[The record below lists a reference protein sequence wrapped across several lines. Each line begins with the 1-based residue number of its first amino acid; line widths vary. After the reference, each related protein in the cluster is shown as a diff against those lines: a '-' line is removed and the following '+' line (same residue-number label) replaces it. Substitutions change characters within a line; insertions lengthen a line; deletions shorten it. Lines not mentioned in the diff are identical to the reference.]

1 MSEQLY
7 KLTGNGDA
15 LFKDRGSK
23 FYAYAFPVQEKEEVN
38 AHLQALKK
46 QYYDARHH
54 CYAYRLGDDGTLE
67 FSTDD
72 REPSNS
78 AGPPILAA
86 IKSADL
92 THALVVVVRYFGG
105 TKLGIRGLIE
115 AYRTAAEMALA
126 ACSREAIIPQV
137 CFELEYAYENT
148 SDIKRILHPF
158 ELKELQAS
166 YTDRC
171 LQQFA
176 IHEDHFESLQGKL
189 TAEGFKLKV
198 LDDE

>member
-7 KLTGNGDA
+7 KLTGNGEA

-23 FYAYAFPVQEKEEVN
+23 FYAFAFPVTEKEEIEK
-38 AHLQALKK
+38 HLSDLKK

-54 CYAYRLGDDGTLE
+54 CYAYRLGDIGKVE

-86 IKSADL
+86 IKSGNL
-92 THALVVVVRYFGG
+92 THAMVVVVRYFGG

-115 AYRTAAEMALA
+115 AYRKAAEMALA
-126 ACSREAIIPQV
+126 SCSRAAIIPEV
-137 CFELEYAYENT
+137 CFELDYAYENT

-158 ELKELQAS
+158 DLRELKS
-166 YTDRC
+166 NYTDRC
-171 LQQFA
+171 VQQFA
-176 IHEDHFESLQGKL
+176 IHQNHFDRLQQKL
-189 TAEGFKLKV
+189 EGEGFILKLIEV
-198 LDDE
+198 